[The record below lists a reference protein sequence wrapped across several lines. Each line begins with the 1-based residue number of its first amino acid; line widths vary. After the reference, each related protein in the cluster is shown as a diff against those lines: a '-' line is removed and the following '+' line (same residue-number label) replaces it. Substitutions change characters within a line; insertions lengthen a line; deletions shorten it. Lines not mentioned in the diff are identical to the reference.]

1 MKRLVALIAAFSLL
15 TGQAFA
21 GTVYLTEY
29 ATILVGPQGIQSQVA
44 LEPPLAEQT
53 ITSSGASAA
62 SAAVNAQTRIVRI
75 TTDSIIC
82 VVSSTAANTTPT
94 ATTGKRRIAAD
105 TVEYF
110 AVPLGGAW
118 KFAVITCT

>member
-21 GTVYLTEY
+21 GTVYLTEFGS
-29 ATILVGPQGIQSQVA
+29 IPVGPAGVQIQVA
-44 LEPPLAEQT
+44 VEPPFAEQT
-53 ITSSGASAA
+53 LTSSGASA
-62 SAAVNAQTRIVRI
+62 SSVAVNAQTRIVRI

-82 VVSSTAANTTPT
+82 VVSGTGTVT
-94 ATTGKRRIAAD
+94 ATTGKRRMAAD

-110 AVPLGGAW
+110 AVPLNAAW

>member
-1 MKRLVALIAAFSLL
+1 MKRFLALITAFSLL

-29 ATILVGPQGIQSQVA
+29 ASILIGPAGAQNQIV
-44 LEPPLAEQT
+44 LEPPLADQT
-53 ITSSGASAA
+53 ITSSGASAS
-62 SAAVNAQTRIVRI
+62 SAAVNAQTRIVRL
-75 TTDSIIC
+75 TTDSIVC
-82 VVSSTAANTTPT
+82 VVSGTGTVT
-94 ATTGKRRIAAD
+94 ATTGKRRMAAD

-110 AVPLGGAW
+110 AVPLGVSW

>member
-1 MKRLVALIAAFSLL
+1 MKRFLALVTALSLL

-29 ATILVGPQGIQSQVA
+29 ASILIGPQGVQNQVA
-44 LEPPLAEQT
+44 LEPPLANQT
-53 ITSSGASAA
+53 ITSSGTAAA
-62 SAAVNAQTRIVRI
+62 SSAVNAQTRIVRV

-82 VVSSTAANTTPT
+82 MTSGTTPT
-94 ATTGKRRIAAD
+94 ATTVMRRMAAD

-110 AVPLGGAW
+110 AVPLGASW
-118 KFAVITCT
+118 KFSVITCT

>member
-1 MKRLVALIAAFSLL
+1 MKRFVALLAAFSLL

-21 GTVYLTEY
+21 GTVYITEF
-29 ATILVGPQGIQSQVA
+29 AGILVGPQGVQNQVA
-44 LEPPLAEQT
+44 LEPPLADQT
-53 ITSSGASAA
+53 VTSSGASAQ
-62 SAAVNAQTRIVRI
+62 SSAVNAQTRIVRI

-82 VVSSTAANTTPT
+82 VVSGTNPT
-94 ATTGKRRIAAD
+94 ATTGKRRMAAD

-110 AVPLGGAW
+110 AVPLGASW

>member
-1 MKRLVALIAAFSLL
+1 MKRFLALIAAFSLL

-21 GTVYLTEY
+21 GTVYITEF
-29 ATILVGPQGIQSQVA
+29 AGILIGPQGIQTQVA

-53 ITSSGASAA
+53 VTSSGVSAS
-62 SAAVNAQTRIVRI
+62 STAVNAQTRFVRI
-75 TTDSIIC
+75 TTYAIVC
-82 VVSSTAANTTPT
+82 VVSGTGTVT
-94 ATTGKRRIAAD
+94 ATTGKRRMAAD

-110 AVPLGGAW
+110 AVPLNGSY

>member
-29 ATILVGPQGIQSQVA
+29 AGILVGPQGIQSQVA

-53 ITSSGASAA
+53 VTSSGVSAS
-62 SAAVNAQTRIVRI
+62 SAAVNAQTRIVRV
-75 TTDSIIC
+75 TTDSIVC
-82 VVSSTAANTTPT
+82 VVTGTGTVT
-94 ATTGKRRIAAD
+94 ATTGKRRMAAD

-110 AVPLGGAW
+110 AVPLGQSF

>member
-1 MKRLVALIAAFSLL
+1 MKRFVALITAFLLL

-21 GTVYLTEY
+21 GTVYLTEF
-29 ATILVGPQGIQSQVA
+29 AGILVGPQGVQNQVA
-44 LEPPLAEQT
+44 LEPPLADQT
-53 ITSSGASAA
+53 ITSSGVTAA
-62 SAAVNAQTRIVRI
+62 SSAVNAQTRIVRI

-82 VVSSTAANTTPT
+82 VVSGTAPT
-94 ATTGKRRIAAD
+94 ATTGKRRMAAD

-110 AVPLGGAW
+110 AVPLGASW

>member
-29 ATILVGPQGIQSQVA
+29 AGILVGPQGIQTQVA
-44 LEPPLAEQT
+44 LEPPLANQT
-53 ITSSGASAA
+53 VTSSGASAQ
-62 SAAVNAQTRIVRI
+62 SAAVNAQTRFVRV

-82 VVSSTAANTTPT
+82 VLSGTNPT
-94 ATTGKRRIAAD
+94 ATTAMRRMAAD

-110 AVPLGGAW
+110 AVPLGQSF

>member
-1 MKRLVALIAAFSLL
+1 MKRFLALITAFSLL

-21 GTVYLTEY
+21 GTVYLTEF
-29 ATILVGPQGIQSQVA
+29 ASIAIGPAGAQNQVA
-44 LEPPLAEQT
+44 LEPPTAEQT
-53 ITSSGASAA
+53 LTSSGASAP
-62 SAAVNAQTRIVRI
+62 SAAVNAQTRLVRI

-82 VVSSTAANTTPT
+82 VVSGLTPV
-94 ATTGKRRIAAD
+94 ATTGKRRMAAD

-110 AVPLGGAW
+110 AVPLGVSW

>member
-1 MKRLVALIAAFSLL
+1 MKRFFATLTALLL
-15 TGQAFA
+15 SCQVSFA

-29 ATILVGPQGIQSQVA
+29 AGILIGPQGVQTQVA
-44 LEPPLAEQT
+44 LEPPLANQT

-62 SAAVNAQTRIVRI
+62 SSAVNAQTRFVRV

-82 VVSSTAANTTPT
+82 VTSALAPVATA
-94 ATTGKRRIAAD
+94 GMRRMAAD

-110 AVPLGGAW
+110 AVPLGASW

>member
-1 MKRLVALIAAFSLL
+1 MKGFAALITAFLLL

-21 GTVYLTEY
+21 GTVYITEF
-29 ATILVGPQGIQSQVA
+29 AGILIGPQGVQTQVA
-44 LEPPLAEQT
+44 LEPALANQT
-53 ITSSGASAA
+53 VTSSGASAQ
-62 SAAVNAQTRIVRI
+62 SAAVNAQTRFVRI

-82 VVSSTAANTTPT
+82 VLSGTNPT
-94 ATTGKRRIAAD
+94 ATAGQRRMAAD

-110 AVPLGGAW
+110 AVPLNAAW

>member
-1 MKRLVALIAAFSLL
+1 MKRFAALITAFLLL

-21 GTVYLTEY
+21 GTVYITEF
-29 ATILVGPQGIQSQVA
+29 AGIQIGPQGAQVQIA
-44 LEPPLAEQT
+44 LEPPLANQT
-53 ITSSGASAA
+53 VTSGGVSAA
-62 SAAVNAQTRIVRI
+62 SSAVNAQTRFVRI

-82 VVSSTAANTTPT
+82 VMSGTAPT
-94 ATTGKRRIAAD
+94 ATTVMRRMAAD

-110 AVPLGGAW
+110 AVPLGASY